1 MERASADE
9 LVLLSQQLEEYV
21 SESGEQKENRFGAL
35 RQALARLRD
44 RSNHELMLVNELI
57 GFSIVA

>member
-1 MERASADE
+1 M
-9 LVLLSQQLEEYV
+9 VLLSQQLEEYV